1 MIFKDGDK
9 VKVRDAVSVDVLVY
23 DMFRVVEEDDCPA
36 YLNTAL
42 EIMDDT
48 LTVIANEDDEDDGTV
63 CVADDRGLPFY
74 ISAELLEL
82 VEEKVEE
89 KNENENENEKAEL
102 DMKVIE
108 DYVKPLQDYLRSLD
122 GFTELS
128 VTVGGNYVEVRDLL
142 DIRFRHDV

>member
-1 MIFKDGDK
+1 MVFKDGDK
-9 VKVRDAVSVDVLVY
+9 VKVRDAVSVDVLIY

-36 YLNTAL
+36 YLDTAL
-42 EIMDDT
+42 ELMDDT
-48 LTVIANEDDEDDGTV
+48 LTVTVNEDNEDDGTV
-63 CVADDRGLPFY
+63 CVMDSKGFPFY
-74 ISAELLEL
+74 IGAELLGL

-89 KNENENENEKAEL
+89 KNENEKAEL

-122 GFTELS
+122 GFTELK